1 MKKGLL
7 AVLLAVAMAVPAF
20 AAKGDMSV
28 NAKLGLGINNSVSL
42 DGSDVLAP
50 KNQYYKYDMEMPVSI
65 GAEFFYGL
73 MDNLSVG
80 LGVNYG
86 FDSKSK
92 NEDILNGAPFKNQ
105 LKAGT
110 TNIYLAVK
118 PEAKIDS
125 KIFSSIYLVGQI
137 GLAMAR
143 AEIDHNSGYPIPSID
158 VDSGLYLGF
167 GIGTTIMDCIIVELV
182 CSSANLT
189 AKETLPFIPKDLD
202 IQYTATTINV
212 GYKFAL

>member
-1 MKKGLL
+1 MKKGLF
-7 AVLLAVAMAVPAF
+7 AVLLAVAMVVPAF

-28 NAKLGLGINNSVSL
+28 NAKLGLGVNNSVSL
-42 DGSDVLAP
+42 DGSDTISP
-50 KNQYYKYDMEMPVSI
+50 KNTYYKYDMEMPISI

-92 NEDILNGAPFKNQ
+92 NNNVAHAPFENQ

>member
-1 MKKGLL
+1 MKKGLF

-28 NAKLGLGINNSVSL
+28 NAKLGLGVNNSVSL

-92 NEDILNGAPFKNQ
+92 NDDMLNQHSFKNK